1 MKTKLAFKQA
11 FMAGLMAAGVATGL
25 NALLFF
31 IFKALGIIVDTIFI
45 QPNQPLT
52 IVPIIISSILPS
64 LIASLVFFLLEKF
77 TKNGF
82 KVFRIIALVLVVLS
96 FINPFMG
103 IPNVTVAYAVVLNLM
118 HVVVAGAVLYFI
130 GKAVKKNIS
139 VG

>member
-1 MKTKLAFKQA
+1 
-11 FMAGLMAAGVATGL
+11 MAAGVATGL

-52 IVPIIISSILPS
+52 VVPIIISSILPS

-82 KVFRIIALVLVVLS
+82 KIFRIIALVLMVLS

-103 IPNVTVAYAVVLNLM
+103 IPNVTLAYALVLNLM
-118 HVVVAGAVLYFI
+118 HLVVAGAVLYFL
-130 GKAVKKNIS
+130 GKAVKKQIS
-139 VG
+139 VA

>member
-1 MKTKLAFKQA
+1 
-11 FMAGLMAAGVATGL
+11 
-25 NALLFF
+25 
-31 IFKALGIIVDTIFI
+31 
-45 QPNQPLT
+45 
-52 IVPIIISSILPS
+52 
-64 LIASLVFFLLEKF
+64 ASLVFFLLEKF

>member
-31 IFKALGIIVDTIFI
+31 IFKAQGVIVDTIFI

-52 IVPIIISSILPS
+52 VVPIIISSILPS

-82 KVFRIIALVLVVLS
+82 KVFRIIALVLAVLS

>member
-103 IPNVTVAYAVVLNLM
+103 IPNVTVAYAVVFNLM

>member
-1 MKTKLAFKQA
+1 
-11 FMAGLMAAGVATGL
+11 MAGVMAAGVATGL

-52 IVPIIISSILPS
+52 VVPIIISSILPS

-82 KVFRIIALVLVVLS
+82 KIFRIIALVLMVLS

-103 IPNVTVAYAVVLNLM
+103 IPNVTVAYALVLNLM
-118 HVVVAGAVLYFI
+118 HVVVAGAVLYFL
-130 GKAVKKNIS
+130 GKAVKKQIS
-139 VG
+139 VA